1 MTIATQQDRLIQLLR
16 DNPLMRAREL
26 RAAGIAGST
35 IARAARTGAII
46 RAARG
51 LYQLPYSELELAS
64 TLAEVSKRVFDVVLI
79 SYGLERLLYRLSI
92 SEHHDSFVLK
102 GGMLVTFWTGDE
114 NRVTRDV
121 DFLNSSSLLL
131 IVIPACL
138 LQAGESRN
146 PVVDTIHLRKAEMTT
161 KASFWPEPCRQA
173 KP

>member
-1 MTIATQQDRLIQLLR
+1 MANKPDNSPASIRERLLR
-16 DNPLMRAREL
+16 LARDK
-26 RAAGIAGST
+26 G
-35 IARAARTGAII
+35 
-46 RAARG
+46 
-51 LYQLPYSELELAS
+51 
-64 TLAEVSKRVFDVVLI
+64 RVFDVVLI

-102 GGMLVTFWTGDE
+102 GGMLVIFWTGDE

-131 IVIPACL
+131 IVIPAYL